1 MITLD
6 DIHDE
11 VVQRLAG
18 HPEGESLDAQTAALI
33 AFGVRASVSTLDM
46 ASCEPFIQEALRS
59 GATADQLHEALV
71 LVSGLGVHSLM
82 EGSARLA
89 RLAAESASG
98 AASGAAAA
106 ELSDEQRRLWQTYV
120 GDNPYWQGVEAQT
133 PGFLKGLLQ
142 MSPAAFEAFF
152 VYCAVPWKS
161 RHLLPL
167 TKELISI
174 AVDAST
180 THRYMPG
187 LRLHLANALKLGAG
201 RKAILETLA
210 IAAHAPP
217 HSGVR

>member
-1 MITLD
+1 MLTLE
-6 DIHDE
+6 DIHSE
-11 VVQRLAG
+11 VLLHLAQ
-18 HPEGESLDAQTAALI
+18 HPDGDSLDVPTAALI
-33 AFGVRASVSTLDM
+33 AFAVRASVTTLDM
-46 ASCEPFIQEALRS
+46 ASSEAFIDEAIRA
-59 GATADQLHEALV
+59 GATGDQLHEALV

-89 RLAAESASG
+89 RLAEESRPEAP
-98 AASGAAAA
+98 AV
-106 ELSDEQRRLWQTYV
+106 ELSEEQRRLWQTYV
-120 GDNPYWQGVEAQT
+120 GDNPYWQEVEKQM

-142 MSPAAFEAFF
+142 MSPLAFEAFF
-152 VYCAVPWKS
+152 LYCAVPWKS
-161 RHLLPL
+161 KHLTSL

-201 RKAILETLA
+201 RRAILETLA

-217 HSGVR
+217 HFGVR